1 MQRLRT
7 SKIANSIIE
16 PPIKHPIVFIG
27 VFSVVALLCVLTQIS
42 ANAISVATLCILT
55 ILVFVF
61 YTNECLDFRAVTF
74 LLFFVGIALRLQYIL
89 YTGCTER
96 QHDVEVF
103 GCGFGH
109 SGYIEYLYNEFK
121 LPDFD
126 VREVWQFY
134 HPPLHH
140 LISAAF
146 LKLCNLFCINYN
158 LSLECLQVL
167 TFFYSTIS
175 MLIIYRILKES
186 GVKGK
191 ALIFVFSIIVFH
203 PTFII
208 FAGSINNDILSI
220 TFQLGAILYTIRWI
234 KEKSVFNIVAI
245 ALCIGLGMMTKLSAW
260 MVAPAVAAVFLVSLI
275 KDLKEKR
282 CSLSFYLKQ
291 YSVFAVVCI
300 PLGLWWS
307 VRNYLLHSVPP
318 NYIPFLEHDNP
329 QYIGD
334 IPVINR
340 LFDFG
345 AHQFKSVYDMWGK
358 PYFEYNPTIGLL
370 KTAMF
375 GESINDTAYPTITGF
390 GTMLFW
396 VGTILAVLGFVF
408 MCYYF
413 ISRKYKKDLTDL
425 LMLAVFVVNFVMYYY
440 FCIAFP
446 FTCTQNIRY
455 ATPLI
460 VIGSVYIG
468 KTITRQDEIPKCLSK
483 TIALLSVLFGVFSFA
498 TYTLIGV

>member
-1 MQRLRT
+1 MQSLRA

-16 PPIKHPIVFIG
+16 APIKHPILFIG
-27 VFSVVALLCVLTQIS
+27 VFSVVALLCVLTPIN

-55 ILVFVF
+55 IFAFGF
-61 YTNECLDFRAVTF
+61 YTNDCLDFRALTF
-74 LLFFVGIALRLQYIL
+74 LLFFVGLALRLQYIL

-140 LISAAF
+140 LISAVF

-167 TFFYSTIS
+167 TFFYSALC
-175 MLIIYRILKES
+175 MLITYRILEELR
-186 GVKGK
+186 VKGK
-191 ALIFVFSIIVFH
+191 ALIFAFSIVVFH

-234 KEKSVFNIVAI
+234 KEKSVLNIIAI

-260 MVAPAVAAVFLVSLI
+260 MVAPAVAAVFLISLI
-275 KDLKEKR
+275 KDVKEKR
-282 CSLSFYLKQ
+282 RSLSFYLKQ
-291 YSVFAVVCI
+291 YSVFAVICI

-318 NYIPFLEHDNP
+318 NYIPFLEYDNP

-334 IPVINR
+334 VPVINR

-345 AHQFKSVYDMWGK
+345 AHQFKSVFDMWGK

-375 GESINDTAYPTITGF
+375 GESINDTAYPIITGF
-390 GTMLFW
+390 GTILFW
-396 VGTILAVLGFVF
+396 IGAILAVLGFF
-408 MCYYF
+408 SMCCYF
-413 ISRKYKKDLTDL
+413 ISRKCKKNLTDM
-425 LMLAVFVVNFVMYYY
+425 LMVSVYVVNFVMYYY
-440 FCIAFP
+440 FCITFP

-460 VIGSVYIG
+460 LIGIVYIG
-468 KTITRQDEIPKCLSK
+468 KIFAHQKEICKWYRKFVSLF
-483 TIALLSVLFGVFSFA
+483 SVLFGFFSFA
-498 TYTLIGV
+498 TYTLIGL